1 MSSVRSAME
10 IELQPLRFEVSGCK
24 AQLDEKRTRREVL
37 LRELSTLDR
46 EIEGIEARQERVEN
60 IINDRIAS
68 YENAHAKHDSRLK
81 VGHSPHGAPR
91 LKTLASAVCL
101 TQPLCV
107 TLSCRA
113 CCRSCTAPT
122 RPRRSRAT

>member
-24 AQLDEKRTRREVL
+24 TQLDEKRTRREVL

-81 VGHSPHGAPR
+81 VGHPPHEALR
-91 LKTLASAVCL
+91 LRR
-101 TQPLCV
+101 
-107 TLSCRA
+107 RA
-113 CCRSCTAPT
+113 
-122 RPRRSRAT
+122 